1 MLDEPTSALDQMTE
15 AKVFRRLRE
24 RMPRATIVAS
34 IHRMSALREFDAV
47 ILMAHGRI
55 VDYGT
60 VDSLFARQPA
70 MRELMQHGSDA
81 LAGVA

>member
-1 MLDEPTSALDQMTE
+1 VDEPTSALDQMTE

-24 RMPRATIVAS
+24 RMPGATIVAS
-34 IHRMSALREFDAV
+34 IHRMSALSQFDTV
-47 ILMAHGRI
+47 MLMAHGRI

-60 VDSLFARQPA
+60 VDALLARQPG
-70 MRELMQHGSDA
+70 MRELMQHGDA

>member
-24 RMPRATIVAS
+24 RMPEATIVAS
-34 IHRMSALREFDAV
+34 IQRMSALREFDTV

-55 VDYGT
+55 VDFGT
-60 VDSLFARQPA
+60 VDALVSRQSA
-70 MRELMQHGSDA
+70 MRELMQQGEA
-81 LAGVA
+81 LEGVA